1 MLIKI
6 IFNYIIGY
14 IRISVEGYYI
24 ERFIN
29 ICRNN
34 KITIWNLKR
43 DKNVKLELN
52 IGIRDLKKVA
62 KIAKQTKCKLKITR
76 KRGLPFVFNKYKKRK
91 LFFVF
96 LIVLISILAIASNFI
111 WNIEIIEENE
121 KMENIYQDVVE
132 SGVRNRKNEN
142 KNKHKRYYKQ
152 NTIKKK

>member
-76 KRGLPFVFNKYKKRK
+76 KRGLPFVFNK
-91 LFFVF
+91 
-96 LIVLISILAIASNFI
+96 
-111 WNIEIIEENE
+111 
-121 KMENIYQDVVE
+121 
-132 SGVRNRKNEN
+132 
-142 KNKHKRYYKQ
+142 
-152 NTIKKK
+152 

>member
-62 KIAKQTKCKLKITR
+62 KIAKQTKFKLKITR
-76 KRGLPFVFNKYKKRK
+76 KRGLPFVFNKYKK
-91 LFFVF
+91 
-96 LIVLISILAIASNFI
+96 
-111 WNIEIIEENE
+111 
-121 KMENIYQDVVE
+121 
-132 SGVRNRKNEN
+132 
-142 KNKHKRYYKQ
+142 
-152 NTIKKK
+152 

>member
-62 KIAKQTKCKLKITR
+62 KIAKQTKFKLKITI
-76 KRGLPFVFNKYKKRK
+76 KRRLPFVFNKYKKRK

-96 LIVLISILAIASNFI
+96 LIVSISILKIDSNYI
-111 WNIEIIEENE
+111 WNIEKIEE
-121 KMENIYQDVVE
+121 
-132 SGVRNRKNEN
+132 
-142 KNKHKRYYKQ
+142 
-152 NTIKKK
+152 KKKKKNI

>member
-62 KIAKQTKCKLKITR
+62 KIAKQTKCKFKITR
-76 KRGLPFVFNKYKKRK
+76 KRGLPFVFN
-91 LFFVF
+91 
-96 LIVLISILAIASNFI
+96 
-111 WNIEIIEENE
+111 
-121 KMENIYQDVVE
+121 
-132 SGVRNRKNEN
+132 
-142 KNKHKRYYKQ
+142 
-152 NTIKKK
+152 